1 MGKKLRDIWK
11 RDDVH
16 GKPVMVEY
24 IDQKRYPF
32 SDPEP
37 SISWEWIEDHM
48 QICRY
53 SLDIRKCKN
62 NECCGEYR
70 APDAAILLN
79 ENNGFLP
86 PTTKGKDGHFINPI
100 HALQYHD
107 KLKIPKY
114 DSCCPS
120 ISRELHQRL
129 CCSICGK
136 YFPTLKFISDHKRNV
151 HPRRRNK
158 KSKSPQEQTNETEMD
173 HVLIP
178 LNMNFNVAEDIVR
191 SEGMRRVVQDSRE
204 VQSDED

>member
-1 MGKKLRDIWK
+1 LGKKLRDIWK

-24 IDQKRYPF
+24 IDQERHPF

-70 APDAAILLN
+70 APDAAIFLN

-86 PTTKGKDGHFINPI
+86 PTMKGKDGHFINPI
-100 HALQYHD
+100 HAFQYHD

-114 DSCCPS
+114 NSCCPS

-129 CCSICGK
+129 CYSICGK
-136 YFPTLKFISDHKRNV
+136 YFLTLKFISDHKHNV
-151 HPRRRNK
+151 HPRRCNK